1 MRPTT
6 DGGSVILVVK
16 SGGEAVLPE
25 WQDCFSEFAPGLEVR
40 WWDDPALRPD
50 QVDYALVWDPEPGR
64 LAAFPKLRAI
74 FGSGAGVDAIIADPE
89 LPWHIPLVRCVPP
102 EATRRMG
109 EFVCWAVLSLAKE
122 ARRMAL
128 AQQARRWEWFE
139 PPFAAAERRVGIM
152 GLGAMGLRSAEM
164 LRDLG
169 IPVRGWSRTR
179 KEVPGVETF
188 AGAEERDAFLAG
200 TEVLVCLLPATPQTQ
215 GLIGAALLERL
226 PQGAGLVQVGRGVQQ
241 VLPDIL
247 AALDSGRLSGAVL
260 DVFEPEP
267 LPPGSPAWTHPRV
280 IVTPH
285 VASLPSRRERARYV
299 AGCIARL
306 ARGEPLP
313 NVYDPERGY

>member
-1 MRPTT
+1 
-6 DGGSVILVVK
+6 VILVVK
-16 SGGEAVLPE
+16 SGGEAALPE
-25 WQDCFSEFAPGLEVR
+25 WRNCFADHAPGLDLR
-40 WWDDPALRPD
+40 WWDDPALRPE

-64 LAAFPKLRAI
+64 LARFPNLQAI
-74 FGSGAGVDAIIADPE
+74 FGSGAGVDAIIADPD
-89 LPWHIPLVRCVPP
+89 LPRHVPLVRCVPP
-102 EATRRMG
+102 EATQRMG
-109 EFVCWAVLSLAKE
+109 EFVCWAVLSLAKD

-128 AQQARRWEWFE
+128 AQEARRWEWFE

-164 LRDLG
+164 LHKLG
-169 IPVRGWSRTR
+169 IPVLGWSRTR
-179 KEVPGVETF
+179 KHLPGIETF
-188 AGAEERDAFLAG
+188 AGEAERDAFLAG
-200 TEVLVCLLPATPQTQ
+200 SDVLVCLLPATPQTR
-215 GLIGAALLERL
+215 GMIGAPLLDRL
-226 PQGAGLVQVGRGVQQ
+226 PRGAGLVQVGRGVQQ

-267 LPPGSPAWTHPRV
+267 LPPDSPAWSHPQV

-299 AGCIARL
+299 ADCIARL
-306 ARGEPLP
+306 GRGEPLP